1 MITSAPTRVPD
12 EMITSTPARAIVEIN
27 QQVPAHW
34 AARASLLWRHRRMLA
49 RVTAIA
55 LVASFAIAFLIP
67 KQYKATASIMPPDQ
81 QNSGAL
87 MLAALARGGSGMGSL
102 GTLASSLLGGHT
114 TTALFVNLL
123 ESGTVRGHLIDR
135 FHLQQVYHT
144 RYRFTTAKHLA
155 RLTKISDDKKSGV
168 ITIEVEDTDPV
179 RARDMAQAY
188 LDELSNLVNKTS
200 TSSARQ
206 ERIFIEHRLH
216 DVENNLEHAQLE
228 LSEFSSKNTTVD
240 IKEQTRAMV
249 DSGARVQG
257 ELLVQQAGLQSL
269 RQIYGDGNV
278 RVKET
283 EARIAALQ
291 KDMEQM
297 TGSSAP
303 LMAAGS
309 GPDGADPSVDK
320 GELYPPL
327 RQLPRLAV
335 PFADLYRTVKVQE
348 VIFELLTQ
356 QYEMA
361 RLEEAKDVPAISVID
376 APGIPEKKSFPP
388 RLILMVVLTFL
399 SFSVAASLILF
410 REVWSRVSPDD
421 PRKALAAEIV
431 PVIRRRWQALVS
443 RGNASA

>member
-1 MITSAPTRVPD
+1 MITSAPTRVPN
-12 EMITSTPARAIVEIN
+12 EMITSTPPRAIVEIN

-34 AARASLLWRHRRMLA
+34 AVRASLLWRHRRMLA
-49 RVTAIA
+49 RVTLIA
-55 LVASFAIAFLIP
+55 FAVSIAIAFLIP

-168 ITIEVEDTDPV
+168 ITIEVEDTNPV

-216 DVENNLEHAQLE
+216 EVKDDLEHAQLQ

-249 DSGARVQG
+249 DAGARVQG

-291 KDMEQM
+291 KDMQQM

-303 LMAAGS
+303 LLAAGS
-309 GPDGADPSVDK
+309 GPDGADPAEDK

-348 VIFELLTQ
+348 VVFELLTQ

-388 RLILMVVLTFL
+388 RLILIAVLTFL
-399 SFSVAASLILF
+399 SFSVAASVILL

-421 PRKALAAEIV
+421 PRKALAAEMV
-431 PVIRRRWQALVS
+431 PVIRRRWRSLFSSQNGA
-443 RGNASA
+443 A